1 MPTSRSERRMAAGLG
16 PAAGSAAG
24 EEHAER
30 ALAKKSAPTWAPPRP
45 CRSRFFR
52 QRALRA
58 LLAACLQESPGLR
71 PAAADFA
78 ESLERFVKQAASVPA
93 TRPRAPPAD
102 LLPVERIALS
112 ADQPGLLEL
121 TA

>member
-1 MPTSRSERRMAAGLG
+1 MLRVVEM
-16 PAAGSAAG
+16 
-24 EEHAER
+24 R
-30 ALAKKSAPTWAPPRP
+30 A
-45 CRSRFFR
+45 
-52 QRALRA
+52 
-58 LLAACLQESPGLR
+58 SPGLR

-78 ESLERFVKQAASVPA
+78 ESLERFVKQAASVPT